1 MISDSLK
8 DEIIKKVLPKKLHKL
23 ILFGSYAYGD
33 PSEASDIDLLVVLN
47 SDEMP
52 RNYREKSSNYLE
64 INRLLRDIN
73 KKVSMDLMVMTKP
86 QWEKFIE
93 LDSGFSKEI
102 NLKGIHLIWNLLFKS
117 DWNLRKPI

>member
-8 DEIIKKVLPKKLHKL
+8 DEIIKKVSPKKLHKL

-73 KKVSMDLMVMTKP
+73 KKVSMDLMVMTKA

-93 LDSGFSKEI
+93 LNSGFSREI
-102 NLKGIHLIWNLLFKS
+102 TLKGIHLI
-117 DWNLRKPI
+117 